1 MTASARTRVLVVDDD
16 VSVADT
22 VALVLDRAGFRVAK
36 FYDAL
41 LAAQYAL
48 EFQPH
53 TVITDYSMPH
63 MNGFELATWLH
74 KHCPDC
80 KIVIITGEAAAV
92 AEKAHDGLKFALLQ
106 KPVSSCVL
114 IAAVKRASGAGLSS

>member
-22 VALVLDRAGFRVAK
+22 VALVLDGAGFEVAK

-53 TVITDYSMPH
+53 TIITDYSMPR
-63 MNGFELATWLH
+63 MTDPALNSATNCDLISSN
-74 KHCPDC
+74 KY
-80 KIVIITGEAAAV
+80 GEN
-92 AEKAHDGLKFALLQ
+92 
-106 KPVSSCVL
+106 
-114 IAAVKRASGAGLSS
+114 